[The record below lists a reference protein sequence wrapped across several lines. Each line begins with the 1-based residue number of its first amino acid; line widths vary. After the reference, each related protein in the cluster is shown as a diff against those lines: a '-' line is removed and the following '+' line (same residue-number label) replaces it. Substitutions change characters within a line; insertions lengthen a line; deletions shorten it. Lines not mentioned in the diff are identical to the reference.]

1 MSQLESIN
9 LNDPK
14 SPNDHENKVEE
25 GCTPHECLIED
36 VVYYEENMPEI
47 LIDSKEDA
55 AVEEGQTK
63 TLEKGHGEH
72 LDVLKKALEGQ
83 PDPEAKLTLA
93 IDFMEKSLGQSGT
106 PHFKSFWEVRNICL
120 ELFKENIQPSARA
133 TLWAKY
139 SELSKEARRLKELLD
154 EQSAFAV
161 EQIEMAVKA
170 LEDDIA
176 QLEQKQDKEASSAF
190 DISCKALEQNAS
202 LYRNVQLELDLLNKQ
217 ASRINAMRKE
227 LIKTEMRVRKKNQ
240 FFQRLSV
247 AGDKVFP
254 RRKELIKEIS
264 NKFISDID
272 AFISAYFSQDQLHD
286 SLYFLREEIKALQG
300 MAKLLTLNTHAFTHT
315 RMKLSEC
322 WDKIKHLEKERKKV
336 RAQQKAAFKEN
347 VDAVLQ
353 KIEEFNQGIQSG
365 TLSIIEGNKKLDEV
379 VSFMRSVELGRD
391 ELKYL
396 RDQLSQARKPLLD
409 MEKSEEQL
417 RQEQEQERLRVKK
430 QKILD
435 IKQEIE
441 TLLKSVDNYDAEGL
455 VAARDAIY
463 NNIHE
468 APLIKVE
475 KQELERL
482 LKPFRDLISD
492 KQEQA
497 LMALSDDDRQAI
509 LQLKEVLKQRKE
521 RRQEIK
527 DQIESLR
534 KVSGASGLGFE
545 QAMECNIQLSDA
557 KERLEKIN
565 QGIREIEKKV
575 SELEKKIK

>member
-1 MSQLESIN
+1 MNQLESIN
-9 LNDPK
+9 VNETK
-14 SPNDHENKVEE
+14 SPEEHEEHKCVLDDLACSEE
-25 GCTPHECLIED
+25 L
-36 VVYYEENMPEI
+36 EEHVPETV
-47 LIDSKEDA
+47 LHNSKE
-55 AVEEGQTK
+55 EEEQSK
-63 TLEKGHGEH
+63 TPDKGHSEH
-72 LDVLKKALEGQ
+72 LDALTKAFEGVS
-83 PDPEAKLTLA
+83 DPEAKLRLA

-120 ELFKENIQPSARA
+120 QLFKENIQPTSRTA
-133 TLWAKY
+133 LWAKY

-161 EQIEMAVKA
+161 EQIEIAVKA

-176 QLEQKQDKEASSAF
+176 NLDQKPDSEVAL
-190 DISCKALEQNAS
+190 DIPCKALEQHAT
-202 LYRNVQLELDLLNKQ
+202 LYRNVQFELDLLNKQ

-264 NKFISDID
+264 NTFISDID
-272 AFISAYFSQDQLHD
+272 AFIAAYFSQEQLHD
-286 SLYFLREEIKALQG
+286 SLYFLREEIKGLQG

-315 RMKLSEC
+315 RLKLSEC

-336 RAQQKAAFKEN
+336 RAQQKVVFKES
-347 VDAVLQ
+347 VDAVVQ
-353 KIEEFNQGIQSG
+353 KIEEFNQSIQSG
-365 TLSIIEGNKKLDEV
+365 TLSIAEGNKKLDEV
-379 VSFMRSVELGRD
+379 VAFMRSVELGRD

-396 RDQLSQARKPLLD
+396 RDQLSIARKPLIE
-409 MEKSEEQL
+409 MAKSEEQL
-417 RQEQEQERLRVKK
+417 RQEQEQERVRAKK
-430 QKILD
+430 QKIMDL
-435 IKQEIE
+435 KQEIE
-441 TLLKSVDNYDAEGL
+441 TLFKSADSYDADGL
-455 VAARDAIY
+455 AAARDALFNTIQD
-463 NNIHE
+463 
-468 APLIKVE
+468 ASLIKVE

-521 RRQEIK
+521 RRQEVK
-527 DQIESLR
+527 EQIESLR

-545 QAMECNIQLSDA
+545 QAMECNHQLNDA
-557 KERLEKIN
+557 KERLDKIN
-565 QGIREIEKKV
+565 QGIREIEQKI